1 MLNTFGKK
9 VKLIAIIVFF
19 FVMLLVS
26 MVFFFRNAGTW
37 LLISDT
43 VPERLDMVFTFAGE
57 NVRDA
62 YSREL
67 MQRFPGAHWLMSDYK
82 GGYSRI
88 LRRESYDMS
97 RVSVVDT
104 CKNTLSEVHTLRTW
118 IDKKDS
124 SLLKSKDSVV
134 YVGLVSGPYH
144 MRRIKMMIEKNL
156 PEQQVRFFYLPVP
169 LERYKWTD
177 EMFEKWWNSPVFDSV
192 SSEITKIIYFFLVS

>member
-1 MLNTFGKK
+1 
-9 VKLIAIIVFF
+9 
-19 FVMLLVS
+19 
-26 MVFFFRNAGTW
+26 
-37 LLISDT
+37 
-43 VPERLDMVFTFAGE
+43 MVFTFAGE

-67 MQRFPGAHWLMSDYK
+67 MQKFPEAHWLMSDYK
-82 GGYSRI
+82 EGYSRI

-104 CKNTLSEVHTLRTW
+104 CKNTLSEVHTLLNW

-124 SLLKSKDSVV
+124 SMLKSKDSVV

-156 PEQQVRFFYLPVP
+156 PEQHVRFFFLPVP

-177 EMFEKWWNSPVFDSV
+177 DMFKKWWKSPVFNSV
-192 SSEITKIIYFFLVS
+192 TSEITKIIYFFLVS

>member
-1 MLNTFGKK
+1 LLDTFGKK
-9 VKLIAIIVFF
+9 VKLIVAIVLLFA
-19 FVMLLVS
+19 MLLVS
-26 MVFFFRNAGTW
+26 TVIFLRNAGTW

-67 MQRFPGAHWLMSDYK
+67 MQRFPDAHWLMSDYK
-82 GGYSRI
+82 EGYSRI
-88 LRRESYDMS
+88 LRRENYDMS
-97 RVSVVDT
+97 RVSIVDT
-104 CKNTLSEVHTLRTW
+104 CKNTLSEVHTLLTW

-124 SLLKSKDSVV
+124 SLLKRKDSVV

-156 PEQQVRFFYLPVP
+156 PEHQVRFFFLPVP

-177 EMFEKWWNSPVFDSV
+177 DMFKKWWKSPVFDSV
-192 SSEITKIIYFFLVS
+192 SSEITKIIYFFLVT